1 METPR
6 LAMGERV
13 RGRPGRRGKYA
24 CAFRERIG
32 NGLGT
37 DWERIGNGLGTDWER
52 TGNGLGTD
60 WERIGNGLG
69 TDWERIGNGLGTD
82 WERTGNGLGTVRG
95 CTLTAAAV
103 PIMLINLS

>member
-52 TGNGLGTD
+52 
-60 WERIGNGLG
+60 IGNGLG
-69 TDWERIGNGLGTD
+69 TDWERIGNG
-82 WERTGNGLGTVRG
+82 ERQHPYG
-95 CTLTAAAV
+95 CSRPNNV
-103 PIMLINLS
+103 NKPFINRK